1 MYDTTFDMAMSNAKK
16 LGRCL
21 VIMAWVLRYGELN
34 DNAWKS
40 LVRVYVDVEEEDRWN
55 KDDLDYIREEAV
67 RRGIDIGG

>member
-21 VIMAWVLRYGELN
+21 GIMAWVLRYGELN